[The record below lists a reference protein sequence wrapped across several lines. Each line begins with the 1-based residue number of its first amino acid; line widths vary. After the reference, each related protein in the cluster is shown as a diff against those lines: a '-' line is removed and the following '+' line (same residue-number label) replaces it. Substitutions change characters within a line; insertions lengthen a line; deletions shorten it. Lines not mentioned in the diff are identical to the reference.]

1 MVDVHNHVVG
11 LITRKDLMPF
21 KMQERLESL
30 LDQSQTA
37 PAHDNISKDLPYSD
51 VERKST
57 DSVQAAYMSTDEQL
71 KYSPDLHNVSGDV
84 MLPLFKKNSST
95 NKMMLVGLEE
105 KHEKDTIAISADND
119 PAEDSN

>member
-30 LDQSQTA
+30 LNQSQTA

-57 DSVQAAYMSTDEQL
+57 DSVQVAYVSTDEQL
-71 KYSPDLHNVSGDV
+71 KHSPELHNVSGDV

>member
-1 MVDVHNHVVG
+1 VVDVHNHVVG

>member
-1 MVDVHNHVVG
+1 
-11 LITRKDLMPF
+11 MPF